1 MVDCLTSSLPPP
13 LESVPLV
20 RTLRHVPDV
29 LQALQSLF
37 QILAFEESQGK
48 LKVRILQELDRIGS
62 TFSQL
67 QELTHIV
74 DEPGYL
80 VLVNIL
86 QVAFSH

>member
-1 MVDCLTSSLPPP
+1 M
-13 LESVPLV
+13 
-20 RTLRHVPDV
+20 
-29 LQALQSLF
+29 
-37 QILAFEESQGK
+37 
-48 LKVRILQELDRIGS
+48 LKELNTIGS
-62 TFSQL
+62 TLGQL